1 MQCTALIS
9 NAAKYSAPKCNVV
22 QCFALLCDV
31 VQCSGMH
38 FSEKPGLMPN
48 DNMEG
53 DKLVD
58 SLQMLPRVQG
68 LARQAF
74 LQI

>member
-9 NAAKYSAPKCNVV
+9 NAVEYSAPKCNVV

-38 FSEKPGLMPN
+38 LSEKPGLMPN

-58 SLQMLPRVQG
+58 SLQMQPRG
-68 LARQAF
+68 AGISKALTM
-74 LQI
+74 